1 MSEKNEAI
9 VAEIKAL
16 VDQLSDLHA
25 ISVIESYMHN
35 RRHHVGG
42 NGEREICERIL
53 AIEDQSERE
62 AAIKSHAYFFEKYY
76 PDAMK

>member
-25 ISVIESYMHN
+25 ISVIESYMYN
-35 RRHHVGG
+35 SRH
-42 NGEREICERIL
+42 RIGKR
-53 AIEDQSERE
+53 AE
-62 AAIKSHAYFFEKYY
+62 AEVNQ
-76 PDAMK
+76 